1 MSELGFSNIFSGA
14 TMMSLP
20 REVLLEI
27 SKWLSLEERMIYL
40 APVCR
45 YLYDVMHDSSLWR
58 TVYSNAEFTLHSF
71 NSLFRHDRDLR
82 HLGFRHSQRPL
93 TFITDAFFIEQKLM
107 NCCNLIS
114 LDLGYNTSISSL
126 HFVRHM
132 PSLRELDITS
142 CQNITLESLVTS
154 LYKKNTLE
162 ILRMPN
168 CFQVGGISLV
178 SVVKSL
184 PDIKI
189 IDAGGC
195 ETISENQARD
205 ILQNCQLSEF
215 SFSPNWDHPNL
226 WERLFTDF
234 KHVKLGYLTL

>member
-1 MSELGFSNIFSGA
+1 
-14 TMMSLP
+14 
-20 REVLLEI
+20 
-27 SKWLSLEERMIYL
+27 
-40 APVCR
+40 
-45 YLYDVMHDSSLWR
+45 
-58 TVYSNAEFTLHSF
+58 
-71 NSLFRHDRDLR
+71 
-82 HLGFRHSQRPL
+82 
-93 TFITDAFFIEQKLM
+93 M

-114 LDLGYNTSISSL
+114 LDLGYSTSISSL

-189 IDAGGC
+189 VNASGC
-195 ETISENQARD
+195 ETISVIKLETFCRIAN
-205 ILQNCQLSEF
+205 
-215 SFSPNWDHPNL
+215 SPNF
-226 WERLFTDF
+226 LFPLTGITQICGNDF
-234 KHVKLGYLTL
+234 SLILNMSSWVI

>member
-1 MSELGFSNIFSGA
+1 
-14 TMMSLP
+14 
-20 REVLLEI
+20 
-27 SKWLSLEERMIYL
+27 
-40 APVCR
+40 
-45 YLYDVMHDSSLWR
+45 
-58 TVYSNAEFTLHSF
+58 
-71 NSLFRHDRDLR
+71 
-82 HLGFRHSQRPL
+82 
-93 TFITDAFFIEQKLM
+93 
-107 NCCNLIS
+107 
-114 LDLGYNTSISSL
+114 
-126 HFVRHM
+126 M

-189 IDAGGC
+189 VDAGGC
-195 ETISENQARD
+195 ETISVNQARD

-215 SFSPNWDHPNL
+215 SFPLTGITQICGN
-226 WERLFTDF
+226 DF
-234 KHVKLGYLTL
+234 SLILNMSSWVI